1 MVERAPGFEDYTP
14 SRLEWLAIELNSFF
28 PYINTQSNNEINTVF
43 IPKEDGKTLVLM
55 VRYPEG
61 TDTTIIQEYIQHGE
75 ECVNTLAKIHKWDSW
90 VEIEVDHNPSQQ

>member
-1 MVERAPGFEDYTP
+1 MAERAPGFEDYTP

-28 PYINTQSNNEINTVF
+28 PYINLQSNKEIHTVF

-61 TDTTIIQEYIQHGE
+61 TASNIIQEYIQNGE
-75 ECVNTLAKIHKWDSW
+75 ECVKKFAEIHKWDSW
-90 VEIEVDHNPSQQ
+90 VKIEVDQDQE